1 MADGMLGSRIGTT
14 TVHLG
19 SQNLNSVEAGK
30 VTVTTRSHVNHAN
43 YDTNNLNNDISL
55 LRLPFSITL
64 GSFIQ
69 VVALPRHSQDSN
81 TFADQ
86 AVQVSGWGRT
96 SDTSTGISAELNF
109 VDLNIITN
117 AVCAQTYGTDV
128 IIGSTM
134 CASGA
139 GGRSTCNLS
148 TGADAF
154 LFQGDSGGPLV
165 ITQEGSYLQIG
176 VVSFV
181 SSAGCASGNPSGYVR
196 TTSFLNWISAN
207 TQISIAD

>member
-1 MADGMLGSRIGTT
+1 MLVLIPL
-14 TVHLG
+14 TVPDFIQVLIP
-19 SQNLNSVEAGK
+19 L
-30 VTVTTRSHVNHAN
+30 TVPA
-43 YDTNNLNNDISL
+43 
-55 LRLPFSITL
+55 
-64 GSFIQ
+64 FIQ
-69 VVALPRHSQDSN
+69 VVALPRHSQASN

-128 IIGSTM
+128 IVGSTV

-139 GGRSTCNLS
+139 GGRSTCNVS
-148 TGADAF
+148 TARSDSCRVEILPIFSWKLEMVCSGNVGDG
-154 LFQGDSGGPLV
+154 LDEPDNGDSGGPLV

>member
-1 MADGMLGSRIGTT
+1 MLVLIPL
-14 TVHLG
+14 TVAAFIQVLIP
-19 SQNLNSVEAGK
+19 L
-30 VTVTTRSHVNHAN
+30 TVAA
-43 YDTNNLNNDISL
+43 
-55 LRLPFSITL
+55 
-64 GSFIQ
+64 FIQ
-69 VVALPRHSQDSN
+69 VVALPRHSQASN

-128 IIGSTM
+128 IVGSTV

-139 GGRSTCNLS
+139 GGRSTCNVS
-148 TGADAF
+148 TARSDFCRVEILPIFSGVDAF